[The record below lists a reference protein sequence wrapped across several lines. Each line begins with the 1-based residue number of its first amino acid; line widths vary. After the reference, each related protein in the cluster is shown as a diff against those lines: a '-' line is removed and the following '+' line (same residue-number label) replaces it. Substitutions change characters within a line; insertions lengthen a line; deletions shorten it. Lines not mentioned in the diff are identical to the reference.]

1 MTRVEQLGLATAL
14 PIGIAIG
21 VLDARAEEVQ
31 PTVLLYLI
39 AGAVLGTLFLA
50 LIPPTIG
57 ALGAAWLLG
66 WREALR
72 R

>member
-21 VLDARAEEVQ
+21 
-31 PTVLLYLI
+31 
-39 AGAVLGTLFLA
+39 
-50 LIPPTIG
+50 